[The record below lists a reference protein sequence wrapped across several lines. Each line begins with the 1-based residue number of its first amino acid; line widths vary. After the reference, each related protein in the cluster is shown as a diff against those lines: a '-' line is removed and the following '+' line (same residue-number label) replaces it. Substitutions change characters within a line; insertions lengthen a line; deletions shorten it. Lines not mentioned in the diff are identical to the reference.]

1 MSEASAAAAEK
12 SLSSAADSE
21 KSKDTSATGSKTRSD
36 QSEESSEKEKTTD
49 QAKVLQQDLIRLTAS
64 NFETVLKELQKM
76 TAARNKDIAPP
87 LAIQSGNGADNGAAE
102 ADRNRLCATAF
113 QGLSGTVPLAN
124 AQLEK
129 TVQNLA
135 SFLIHG
141 SSEVAMRAA
150 TCINEARTAA
160 EALISS
166 AMSMQDEERNQFIA
180 RTQYLVT
187 EHERDRQKPKLPNLD
202 IETFSP
208 SRRELGDG
216 EFVVVPQ
223 LNYNRITALSW

>member
-1 MSEASAAAAEK
+1 MSKASAAAEK
-12 SLSSAADSE
+12 SLSSAADTE
-21 KSKDTSATGSKTRSD
+21 KSKDTSATGSKPKTD
-36 QSEESSEKEKTTD
+36 QSEESSEKEKSTD

-87 LAIQSGNGADNGAAE
+87 LAIQSGNGADSGAVE

-113 QGLSGTVPLAN
+113 QGLAGTIPLAN

-160 EALISS
+160 EALISG
-166 AMSMQDEERNQFIA
+166 ALVMQDEERNQFIA
-180 RTQYLVT
+180 RTQHLVS
-187 EHERDRQKPKLPNLD
+187 EHESNRQKPKLPNLEID
-202 IETFSP
+202 TVN
-208 SRRELGDG
+208 RRELGDG